1 VNENFE
7 NVGEG
12 QGEEADDKNME
23 DQADDNKGDEKQ
35 ASNDKRKVETL
46 RDDDAR
52 ELWRSLDGKVNAGA
66 TILCKELRLVLEAT
80 ERSGLGG
87 DIEAASV

>member
-1 VNENFE
+1 MNENFE
-7 NVGEG
+7 NAGEG

-23 DQADDNKGDEKQ
+23 DEADDNKGDEQQ

-52 ELWRSLDGKVNAGA
+52 ELWGPLDGKESSP
-66 TILCKELRLVLEAT
+66 I
-80 ERSGLGG
+80 
-87 DIEAASV
+87 

>member
-1 VNENFE
+1 MNENFE

-35 ASNDKRKVETL
+35 ASNDKK
-46 RDDDAR
+46 A
-52 ELWRSLDGKVNAGA
+52 
-66 TILCKELRLVLEAT
+66 
-80 ERSGLGG
+80 
-87 DIEAASV
+87 